1 MVFDLGDGLG
11 SIIALLLSF
20 SLYSK
25 YASMTNRIM
34 YTPNVIEI
42 TQIGV
47 VYVSIIMMQATKT
60 TITGFSVLSK

>member
-11 SIIALLLSF
+11 SIIALLFSF